1 MTNKQPDDYV
11 ESPYEQYHACRALW
25 GMVII
30 QALQDATEAI
40 GDSRDLDRAV
50 RLEMGYFRSK
60 SFQNVCAL
68 AEIYISPD
76 DIEAKLRGLRN
87 WKNKYWRKDVKKFL
101 RTGKIKNRTK
111 KQNRRGI

>member
-1 MTNKQPDDYV
+1 MDKQPDDYV

-30 QALQDATEAI
+30 QALQDATEAV
-40 GDSRDLDRAV
+40 GRSRNMDRAI

-60 SFQNVCAL
+60 SFQKVCAL
-68 AEIYISPD
+68 AEI
-76 DIEAKLRGLRN
+76 DIRPEVIETKLRGLRN

-101 RTGKIKNRTK
+101 RTGKITDRTK
-111 KQNRRGI
+111 KQNRAGI

>member
-1 MTNKQPDDYV
+1 MTNRQPDDYV

-40 GDSRDLDRAV
+40 GDSRDLDKAV
-50 RLEMGYFRSK
+50 EQEMGYFKSK
-60 SFQNVCAL
+60 NFQEVCAL
-68 AEIYISPD
+68 AEIDISLKY
-76 DIEAKLRGLRN
+76 IEAEIRKLRN

-101 RTGKIKNRTK
+101 RTWKIKNRTK
-111 KQNRRGI
+111 KQNRTGI

>member
-1 MTNKQPDDYV
+1 MDKQPDDYV

-50 RLEMGYFRSK
+50 RLEMSYFK
-60 SFQNVCAL
+60 SSSFENVCNL
-68 AEIYISPD
+68 AEIDIKPEV
-76 DIEAKLRGLRN
+76 IEAKLRSLRN
-87 WKNKYWRKDVKKFL
+87 WKNKYWRKCV
-101 RTGKIKNRTK
+101 
-111 KQNRRGI
+111 